1 MGQPVSDDLRALEDW
16 AGALLA
22 KLQPAERRKLNQ
34 GIARKLRRSQQRRI
48 AAQRNPDGTPYAP
61 RKSRQALRSKRGRI
75 KQKMFT
81 RLRQVRFLTLQSD
94 PNRIAIAFLGRTARL
109 ARVHQYGLRDRPG
122 RNAPDVQYSRRE
134 LLGFARNDLDLIRDG
149 LLAHLAR

>member
-1 MGQPVSDDLRALEDW
+1 MADELRALEDW

-22 KLQPAERRKLNQ
+22 KLEPKQRRQLNQ
-34 GIARKLRRSQQRRI
+34 GIARKLRRSQQQRI

-61 RKSRQALRSKRGRI
+61 RKARQPLRSKQGRV

-81 RLRQVRFLTLQSD
+81 KLRQARHLKLQSD
-94 PNRIAIAFLGRTARL
+94 ASSIGIGFIARTARL

-134 LLGFARNDLDLIRDG
+134 LLGFTDADLDMIRDE
-149 LLAHLAR
+149 LLAHLAP

>member
-1 MGQPVSDDLRALEDW
+1 MSEDLRALEDW

-22 KLQPAERRKLNQ
+22 KLEPKERRQLNQ
-34 GIARKLRRSQQRRI
+34 GIARDLRRSQQQRI

-61 RKSRQALRSKRGRI
+61 RKARQPLRSKQRRV

-81 RLRQVRFLTLQSD
+81 KLRQARHLKLQSD
-94 PNRIAIAFLGRTARL
+94 ASSIALGFLARTARL

-122 RNAPDVQYSRRE
+122 RNSPAVQYNRRE
-134 LLGFARNDLDLIRDG
+134 LLGLASADLEMIRDR
-149 LLAHLAR
+149 LLDHLAR

>member
-1 MGQPVSDDLRALEDW
+1 MDELRALEDW

-22 KLQPAERRKLNQ
+22 KLEPKQRRQLNQ
-34 GIARKLRRSQQRRI
+34 DIARKLRRSQQQRI

-61 RKSRQALRSKRGRI
+61 RKARQPLRSKRGRV

-81 RLRQVRFLTLQSD
+81 KLRQARYLKLQSD
-94 PNRIAIAFLGRTARL
+94 ASSIALGFLARTARL

-122 RNAPDVQYSRRE
+122 RNSPDVQYSRRE
-134 LLGFARNDLDLIRDG
+134 LLGFASSDLEMIRDE
-149 LLAHLAR
+149 LLDHLAR

>member
-1 MGQPVSDDLRALEDW
+1 MADELRALEDW

-22 KLQPAERRKLNQ
+22 KLEPKQRRQLNQ
-34 GIARKLRRSQQRRI
+34 GIARKLRRSQQQRI

-61 RKSRQALRSKRGRI
+61 RKARQPLRSKQGRV

-81 RLRQVRFLTLQSD
+81 KLRQARHLKLQSD
-94 PNRIAIAFLGRTARL
+94 ANTIALSFLARTARL

-122 RNAPDVQYSRRE
+122 RNSPDVQYSRRE
-134 LLGFARNDLDLIRDG
+134 LLGFASADLEMIRDE
-149 LLAHLAR
+149 LLDQLAR

>member
-1 MGQPVSDDLRALEDW
+1 MDELRALEDW

-22 KLQPAERRKLNQ
+22 KLEPKQRRQLNQ
-34 GIARKLRRSQQRRI
+34 GIARKLRRSQQQRI

-61 RKSRQALRSKRGRI
+61 RKARQPLRSKQGRV

-81 RLRQVRFLTLQSD
+81 KLRQARYLKLQSD
-94 PNRIAIAFLGRTARL
+94 ASSIAIGFLARTARL

-122 RNAPDVQYSRRE
+122 KGQDDVQYNRRE
-134 LLGFARNDLDLIRDG
+134 LLGFTDADLDMIRDE
-149 LLAHLAR
+149 LLDQLAR

>member
-1 MGQPVSDDLRALEDW
+1 MADDLRALEDW

-22 KLQPAERRKLNQ
+22 KLEPKERRQLNQ
-34 GIARKLRRSQQRRI
+34 GIARDLRRSQQQRI

-61 RKSRQALRSKRGRI
+61 RKARQPLRSKQGRV

-81 RLRQVRFLTLQSD
+81 KLRQARHLKLQSD
-94 PNRIAIAFLGRTARL
+94 ANRIGLGFIGRVARL

-122 RNAPDVQYSRRE
+122 RNAPDVQYNRRE
-134 LLGFARNDLDLIRDG
+134 LLGFADADLDMIRDR
-149 LLAHLAR
+149 LLDHLAR

>member
-1 MGQPVSDDLRALEDW
+1 VADELRALEDW

-22 KLQPAERRKLNQ
+22 KLEPKQRRQLNQ
-34 GIARKLRRSQQRRI
+34 GIARKLRRSQQQRI

-61 RKSRQALRSKRGRI
+61 RKARQPLRSKQGRV

-81 RLRQVRFLTLQSD
+81 KLRQARHLKLQSD
-94 PNRIAIAFLGRTARL
+94 AGSIALSFLGRTARL

-122 RNAPDVQYSRRE
+122 SHSPDVQYSRRE
-134 LLGFARNDLDLIRDG
+134 LLGFASADLEMIRDE
-149 LLAHLAR
+149 LLDQLAR